1 MFDYPSAGRTL
12 VLDVTCVGPYTS
24 TRGLN
29 HTPDGLPVCAA
40 RIAEGKKED
49 SYAALDKTSHAFLP
63 LAFDVFCGTA
73 PRADEFL
80 RRLASIVVT
89 RRTGYS
95 EGPNF
100 SPNYAILLHKWR
112 TRLSLTINREI
123 ANAIFEGARNARGGE
138 RQFAAGRGLAE
149 SNLHLFEPVQLLL

>member
-1 MFDYPSAGRTL
+1 
-12 VLDVTCVGPYTS
+12 
-24 TRGLN
+24 
-29 HTPDGLPVCAA
+29 VCAA

-80 RRLASIVVT
+80 RRLASFSDVCIVVT

-112 TRLSLTINREI
+112 TRLSLTISREI
-123 ANAIFEGARNARGGE
+123 ANAILLRRG
-138 RQFAAGRGLAE
+138 
-149 SNLHLFEPVQLLL
+149 

>member
-1 MFDYPSAGRTL
+1 LT
-12 VLDVTCVGPYTS
+12 
-24 TRGLN
+24 
-29 HTPDGLPVCAA
+29 
-40 RIAEGKKED
+40 
-49 SYAALDKTSHAFLP
+49 
-63 LAFDVFCGTA
+63 
-73 PRADEFL
+73 
-80 RRLASIVVT
+80 SIVVT

-149 SNLHLFEPVQLLL
+149 SNLHFFEPVQLML